1 MKSDC
6 SDENRARLLAGKH
19 GAAIPGYESNPILMD
34 DLQTMSLINES
45 GKAKVIAVHMDA
57 LDHCRT
63 TRAKLA
69 QKAAD
74 LKIGKDKLRIPQDG
88 ELIYLSR

>member
-1 MKSDC
+1 MKSD
-6 SDENRARLLAGKH
+6 SPDENKARPLAGKH
-19 GAAIPGYESNPILMD
+19 GAVIPGCESNPILMD
-34 DLQTMSLINES
+34 EVQTMSLIHES
-45 GKAKVIAVHMDA
+45 GEAKVIAVHMDA

-74 LKIGKDKLRIPQDG
+74 LKIGKDKLMIPQDG